1 MPTAKTPSIS
11 IIVPF
16 YNEYDNL
23 ATLHAALLSVIA
35 SVQHPYHW
43 EILYVDDGSTDGS
56 AEWLI
61 AQREYD
67 PTIALVQLSRNFG
80 KERALSAG
88 IDYCQSDA
96 AIFIDADMQDPP
108 EIIPQLIEP
117 WQNGDA
123 DIVYAK
129 RISRFGESWLKKV
142 SAKLFYK
149 LIARLTSF
157 PIPQNAGDFRLMSR
171 ETLAQLK
178 KMREQTRFMK
188 GLFAWVGYRQKEI
201 LYHRHARHSGRSK
214 WNYRKLWH
222 LSLEGITSFSL
233 APLKVASYVGII
245 AVIFAMIYATI
256 IIYRTLVYGTDV
268 PGYPS
273 LMVTVLFMGGAQ
285 MLTIGILGEYI
296 GRIFNEVK
304 QRPLYLTKQFLPTK
318 QKHKTD
324 AH

>member
-1 MPTAKTPSIS
+1 MTITKSIS

-23 ATLHAALLSVIA
+23 AILHTALRSVIA
-35 SVQHPYHW
+35 SMQHPYHW

-56 AEWLI
+56 ADWLI
-61 AQREYD
+61 AQREHD

-129 RISRFGESWLKKV
+129 RISRKGESWLKKA

-149 LIARLTSF
+149 IIARLTSF

-171 ETLAQLK
+171 ETIDQLK

-201 LYHRHARHSGRSK
+201 LYHRNPRHKGRSK
-214 WNYRKLWH
+214 WNYRKLWQ
-222 LSLEGITSFSL
+222 LSLEGITSFSI

-245 AVIFAMIYATI
+245 AVLFAMTYATI

-296 GRIFNEVK
+296 GRIFSEVK
-304 QRPLYLTKQFLPTK
+304 QRPLYLTKRFLPTK
-318 QKHKTD
+318 QQHTTD
-324 AH
+324 DN